1 MSTHTLGQHTAP
13 LKPVVIESIV
23 SLIDEQTAPRPLEAR
38 EYTMA
43 ILLLGADGSG
53 KQEVFELLDA
63 YFQCGGPDRQ
73 GVLTCTSTVDG
84 KVLQLQISV
93 IPEKAINKLKK
104 EHPTASACVFLCDL
118 RSEASVSYLKAHL
131 DEVAEFLRD
140 ETTKLE
146 SLYKASIIDT
156 SQETSQEKTHALT
169 PNELRQT
176 LNAPDFIPHILVLC
190 YPGDASSEARRDV
203 RELVFSRGLR
213 WVEVSEYGEAA
224 IRAIL
229 CHARGVANDYD
240 FISDKAWDKVQA
252 QSGRGGACAVM

>member
-1 MSTHTLGQHTAP
+1 MGSRVLGPHAAP

-43 ILLLGADGSG
+43 ILLLGVDGPG

-73 GVLTCTSTVDG
+73 GVLTCTSIVDG
-84 KVLQLQISV
+84 KALQLQISA
-93 IPEKAINKLKK
+93 ISEKAINRLKK

-118 RSEASVSYLKAHL
+118 CSEASVEYLKTHL
-131 DEVAEFLRD
+131 DEVTEFLRD
-140 ETTKLE
+140 ETNKLE
-146 SLYKASIIDT
+146 SLYKASIVES
-156 SQETSQEKTHALT
+156 SQENAHALT

-176 LNAPDFIPHILVLC
+176 LTAPDFIPHILVLC
-190 YPGDASSEARRDV
+190 YIKNANSEVRKDV

-240 FISDKAWDKVQA
+240 FISDKAWDRVQA
-252 QSGRGGACAVM
+252 QSERGGACAVM